1 MKLPLLLLLLCSL
14 SGCQAQEFFVGTY
27 TKGESQGIYKYE
39 LQANGTIKR
48 KGLVAQTENPSFLAI
63 SADGKFLVA
72 VNEIEKNN
80 TGTAESYRVTEE
92 GLELINRS
100 SSGGA
105 HPCFVT
111 INNEGYVLTANYTG
125 GNVGLLKLNGEGEL
139 SPLLDVQQH
148 QGKGI
153 TERQQ
158 GPHAHSAWFSPSG
171 NQVISVDLGT
181 NQLWFSQL
189 DKTNGELVP
198 SDPPTLSMKAGAGP
212 RHLAFHPNGN
222 WIYVVNELDCTVALV
237 EQTAQNGYTIHSTTT
252 TLPEDYQEPNT
263 CADIRVSP
271 DGKFVYASNRG
282 HNSIAMFRV
291 EDDGSLKVLGHES
304 TQGEWPRNFALSPD
318 GQFLLVANQHTNNIV
333 AFSRDEESGLLKH
346 VGEIDAPTP
355 VCILF
360 PSR

>member
-1 MKLPLLLLLLCSL
+1 MKFSFLLLLLCTL

-39 LQANGTIKR
+39 LRADGNLKR
-48 KGLVAQTENPSFLAI
+48 KGLAAQSDNPAFLAV
-63 SADGKFLVA
+63 SKDGKYLVA
-72 VNEIEKNN
+72 VNEIEKDN
-80 TGTAESYRVTEE
+80 TGTVESYRITDD

-111 INNEGYVLTANYTG
+111 INEEGYVLTANYTG
-125 GNVGLLKLNGEGEL
+125 GSVGLLKLTSEGEL
-139 SPLLDVQQH
+139 SPLLDRQQH
-148 QGKGI
+148 QGKGT

-158 GPHAHSAWFSPSG
+158 GPHAHSAWFSPG
-171 NQVISVDLGT
+171 GDQVISVDLGT
-181 NQLWFSQL
+181 NQLWFSEV
-189 DKTNGELVP
+189 DKSGDKLVL
-198 SDPPTLSMKAGAGP
+198 SDPATLSMKAGAGP
-212 RHLAFHPNGN
+212 RHLAFHPDGK

-237 EQTAQNGYTIHSTTT
+237 ERNGQNEYAIQSTIS
-252 TLPEDYQEPNT
+252 TLPENHQEPNT

-282 HNSIAMFRV
+282 HNSIAMFEV
-291 EDDGSLKVLGHES
+291 EEDGSLKMLGHES

-333 AFSRDEESGLLKH
+333 SYSRDEDTGLLTY
-346 VGEIDAPTP
+346 VGQIDAPTP

-360 PSR
+360 VGQ